1 MRLSGMGM
9 SNFYITGT
17 RRGLGQA
24 LSVFYD
30 TVDTLEEC
38 DVFINCKHDGFQQVE
53 LLYKAA
59 ELNKRIINIGSRASD
74 GILQNKSRF
83 SYAVQKSALDKAN
96 ELLYYQGIDTSIIKF
111 AGFDSPSNTSTKPKM
126 TIAYC
131 VSIVDWV
138 LNQPYRVKE
147 LTIGCAFKR

>member
-1 MRLSGMGM
+1 M
-9 SNFYITGT
+9 SDFFITGT

-59 ELNKRIINIGSRASD
+59 ELNKKIINIGSRASD
-74 GILQNKSRF
+74 GILKKNNRF
-83 SYAVQKSALDKAN
+83 LYAVQKSALDKAN
-96 ELLYYQGIDTSIIKF
+96 EQLYYQGVDTTILKF
-111 AGFDSPSNTSTKPKM
+111 GGFDSPVNQSTKPKM
-126 TIAYC
+126 TIGYC
-131 VSIVDWV
+131 VSVVDWV

-147 LTIGCAFKR
+147 LTVGCRNHRSK

>member
-1 MRLSGMGM
+1 MEM
-9 SNFYITGT
+9 SDFFITGT

-96 ELLYYQGIDTSIIKF
+96 EQLYYQGVDTTIIRF
-111 AGFDSPSNTSTKPKM
+111 GRFDSPRVDHGTKLKM
-126 TIAYC
+126 SVEYC
-131 VSIVDWV
+131 VSVVSWV
-138 LNQPYRVKE
+138 VKQPYRVKE
-147 LTIGCAFKR
+147 LTVGPPVVR

>member
-1 MRLSGMGM
+1 
-9 SNFYITGT
+9 
-17 RRGLGQA
+17 
-24 LSVFYD
+24 
-30 TVDTLEEC
+30 
-38 DVFINCKHDGFQQVE
+38 
-53 LLYKAA
+53 LYKAA

-74 GILQNKSRF
+74 GILKNKSRF

-147 LTIGCAFKR
+147 LTIGCAIKR